1 MFGDT
6 SSRTKTISKH
16 AVSVMVAAIIFIIC
30 IPWYFWGSHTYKQI
44 LARSSSP
51 IGTQMTFNR
60 SQADV
65 KIGDIYTDK
74 NGDVLIARISV
85 DTTAQAKLPYKGSDY
100 KVYIASKSTNGLKSM
115 PILFGRMS
123 TDGDMFLVIPKPTDT
138 VYSIFIQNKNF
149 IGEGSLSASDKDTS
163 EVADLS
169 DNSIAAALSNYKYD
183 DNTKSKSR
191 GTYQIASDD
200 NDTISFRLTINP
212 ASKDESFRPKV
223 INADLLKKDGDTESF
238 DFDAF
243 FNKVFK
249 ESALK
254 KMTAQYK
261 VLSDNKARL
270 EKTLRDYQERYAENE
285 NDTTAKAQIES
296 VSSQIKDAEN
306 QLNEL
311 GDKISSYQNL
321 KYDSSM
327 FTNLQTKAKVIKQK

>member
-1 MFGDT
+1 MFGDS

-16 AVSVMVAAIIFIIC
+16 AISVMVAAIIFMIC

-74 NGDVLIARISV
+74 KRDVLIARISV

-100 KVYIASKSTNGLKSM
+100 KVYITSKSTNGLKSM

-149 IGEGSLSASDKDTS
+149 IGDGNLSASDKDTS

-212 ASKDESFRPKV
+212 ASKDETFRPKV
-223 INADLLKKDGDTESF
+223 IDANLLKKDGNAESF
-238 DFDAF
+238 DFNAF

-254 KMTAQYK
+254 KMTEQYK

-296 VSSQIKDAEN
+296 LSSQIKDSEN
-306 QLNEL
+306 QLNDL

-321 KYDSSM
+321 EYDSSM
-327 FTNLQTKAKVIKQK
+327 FSNLQTKAKVIKQK

>member
-1 MFGDT
+1 
-6 SSRTKTISKH
+6 
-16 AVSVMVAAIIFIIC
+16 
-30 IPWYFWGSHTYKQI
+30 
-44 LARSSSP
+44 
-51 IGTQMTFNR
+51 
-60 SQADV
+60 
-65 KIGDIYTDK
+65 
-74 NGDVLIARISV
+74 
-85 DTTAQAKLPYKGSDY
+85 
-100 KVYIASKSTNGLKSM
+100 M

-149 IGEGSLSASDKDTS
+149 IGDENLSASDKDTS
-163 EVADLS
+163 DVADLS

-183 DNTKSKSR
+183 DNSKSKSR

-212 ASKDESFRPKV
+212 ASKDETFRPKV
-223 INADLLKKDGDTESF
+223 INANLLKKDGNSESF

-254 KMTAQYK
+254 KMNEQYK

-270 EKTLRDYQERYAENE
+270 EKTLRDYQERYAENQ

-296 VSSQIKDAEN
+296 LSSQIKDAEN

-311 GDKISSYQNL
+311 GDKISTYQDL
-321 KYDSSM
+321 KYDNSM
-327 FTNLQTKAKVIKQK
+327 FSNLQTKAKVITQK

>member
-1 MFGDT
+1 MFGDS

-16 AVSVMVAAIIFIIC
+16 AISVMVAAIIFIIC

-74 NGDVLIARISV
+74 KRDVLIARISV

-100 KVYIASKSTNGLKSM
+100 KVYITSKSTNGLKSM

-149 IGEGSLSASDKDTS
+149 IGDGNLSASDKDTS

-183 DNTKSKSR
+183 DNSKSKSR
-191 GTYQIASDD
+191 GTYQISSDD

-212 ASKDESFRPKV
+212 ASKDETFRPKV
-223 INADLLKKDGDTESF
+223 IDANLLKKDGNGESF

-254 KMTAQYK
+254 KMTEQYK

-296 VSSQIKDAEN
+296 LSSQIKDAEN
-306 QLNEL
+306 QLNDL

-321 KYDSSM
+321 EYDSSM
-327 FTNLQTKAKVIKQK
+327 FGNLQTKAKVIKQK

>member
-1 MFGDT
+1 MFGDS

-16 AVSVMVAAIIFIIC
+16 AISVMVAALIFMIC
-30 IPWYFWGSHTYKQI
+30 IPWYLWGSHTYKQI

-65 KIGDIYTDK
+65 KISDIYTDK
-74 NGDVLIARISV
+74 KRNVLIARISV

-100 KVYIASKSTNGLKSM
+100 KVYITSKSTNGLKSM

-138 VYSIFIQNKNF
+138 VYSVFIQNKNF
-149 IGEGSLSASDKDTS
+149 IGDGSLSASDKDTS
-163 EVADLS
+163 GVADLS

-183 DNTKSKSR
+183 DNSKSKSR

-212 ASKDESFRPKV
+212 ASKDETFRPKV
-223 INADLLKKDGDTESF
+223 INADLLKKDGNSESF

-254 KMTAQYK
+254 KMNEQYK
-261 VLSDNKARL
+261 VLSDNKVRL
-270 EKTLRDYQERYAENE
+270 EKTLRDYQERYAENQ

-296 VSSQIKDAEN
+296 LSSQIKDAEN

-311 GDKISSYQNL
+311 GDKISTYEDL
-321 KYDSSM
+321 KYDDSM
-327 FTNLQTKAKVIKQK
+327 FSNLQTKAKVITQK

>member
-1 MFGDT
+1 MFGDL
-6 SSRTKTISKH
+6 SSRTKIISKH
-16 AVSVMVAAIIFIIC
+16 AISIMVAVLIFMIC
-30 IPWYFWGSHTYKQI
+30 IPWYLWGSHTYKQI

-74 NGDVLIARISV
+74 KGNVLIARISV
-85 DTTAQAKLPYKGSDY
+85 DTTAQTKLPYKGSDY
-100 KVYIASKSTNGLKSM
+100 KVYITSKSTNGLKSM

-149 IGEGSLSASDKDTS
+149 IGDGKLSASDKDTS
-163 EVADLS
+163 NVADLS

-183 DNTKSKSR
+183 DNSKSKSR

-212 ASKDESFRPKV
+212 ASKDETFRPKV
-223 INADLLKKDGDTESF
+223 INANLLKKNGNSESF
-238 DFDAF
+238 DFNAF

-254 KMTAQYK
+254 KMNEQYK

-270 EKTLRDYQERYAENE
+270 EKTLRDYQERYAENQ
-285 NDTTAKAQIES
+285 NDITAKAQIES
-296 VSSQIKDAEN
+296 LSSQIKDAEN

-311 GDKISSYQNL
+311 GDKISSYQDL

-327 FTNLQTKAKVIKQK
+327 FSNLQTKAKVITQK